1 MCVWWGMGG
10 GGYLAPRLTYPG
22 DGNGRD
28 AVK

>member
-1 MCVWWGMGG
+1 MCVVGDGG

-22 DGNGRD
+22 DGHGRD